1 MTAGSPRFH
10 SVGLAAGRVVNRFG
24 MANYFRLHLGD
35 HSLRWVGLLFH
46 DEEGG
51 TRTTPVAPIEPS
63 ESAKTK
69 KRSPRLDP
77 DLPLQTYRGLIQ
89 SLTALSR
96 STVRLGSSTYT
107 RCAKPTPLQ
116 AEAFKRLGLALP

>member
-1 MTAGSPRFH
+1 M
-10 SVGLAAGRVVNRFG
+10 LAYYVEW
-24 MANYFRLHLGD
+24 HL
-35 HSLRWVGLLFH
+35 RRAWAGLLFH

-51 TRTTPVAPIEPS
+51 TRTTPVAPVEPS
-63 ESAKTK
+63 EAAKAK
-69 KRSPRLDP
+69 KRSPRMNP

-89 SLTALSR
+89 SLAALSR
-96 STVRLGSSTYT
+96 STIRLGSSTYT